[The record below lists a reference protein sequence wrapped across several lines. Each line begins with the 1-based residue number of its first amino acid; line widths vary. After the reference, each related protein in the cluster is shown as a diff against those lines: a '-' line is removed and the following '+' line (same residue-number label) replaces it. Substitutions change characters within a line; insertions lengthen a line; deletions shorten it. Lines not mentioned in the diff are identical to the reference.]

1 MHDNF
6 SESIWNTKCTQ
17 NVLIVLLHYHLLQV
31 SDICN
36 IYIYVTF
43 CVTNTRDFRA
53 LSTNNIIT
61 ANWKVGESS
70 QNTKLLVCFISQYII
85 FTFPLILLWIR
96 QLENRCN
103 YFHYNCQSN
112 HDSLI
117 GVLSPHNSNR
127 GDKVINHSCVSK
139 WGVRPSIALW
149 LVDMIQ
155 PTSPITCVVLFKQIS
170 PLLFWL
176 YFSIFEF

>member
-1 MHDNF
+1 MIISASQF
-6 SESIWNTKCTQ
+6 EIF
-17 NVLIVLLHYHLLQV
+17 IVLLHYHLLQV

-53 LSTNNIIT
+53 LSTNNIVT

-70 QNTKLLVCFISQYII
+70 QNTKYGVCFTFQYIV
-85 FTFPLILLWIR
+85 FTFPLIFLEIR

-103 YFHYNCQSN
+103 YFYYNCQSN

-117 GVLSPHNSNR
+117 GILSPRNSNR
-127 GDKVINHSCVSK
+127 GDKVMDRSCVSK
-139 WGVRPSIALW
+139 WGGGGGLSVYRALTCGHDIAN
-149 LVDMIQ
+149 
-155 PTSPITCVVLFKQIS
+155 KQYHFCCS
-170 PLLFWL
+170 F
-176 YFSIFEF
+176 